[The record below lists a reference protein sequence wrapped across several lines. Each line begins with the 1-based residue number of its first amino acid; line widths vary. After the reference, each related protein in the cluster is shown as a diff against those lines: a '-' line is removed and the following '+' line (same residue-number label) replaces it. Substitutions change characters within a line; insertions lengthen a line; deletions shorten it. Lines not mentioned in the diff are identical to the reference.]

1 MRMPSPLFLLAVA
14 LAACEGDQ
22 GPTGPAGNANVTSG
36 TFTLAPSAYV
46 NDFWYFSVEGGNQG
60 NRAKVATVEVPD
72 ITGAVLNDGAVLVY
86 LRIPSSP
93 TTPAD
98 EWTLL
103 PFHQG
108 GFGGGY
114 LVSIK
119 ASVDEGRIRIGYVHE
134 STSGSTPPDVYQAA
148 LPTYEFRWVVIGGP
162 GVDLSLG
169 GSRE

>member
-1 MRMPSPLFLLAVA
+1 MPALLPLLAFA

-22 GPTGPAGNANVTSG
+22 GPTGPAGNANVSSG
-36 TFTLAPSAYV
+36 TFTLAPSAYA
-46 NDFWYFSVEGGNQG
+46 NAFWFFSVEGGNQG
-60 NRAKVATVEVPD
+60 NPAKVATVEVPE

-86 LRIPSSP
+86 LRIPSTP

-119 ASVDEGRIRIGYVHE
+119 ASVEEGRIRIGYVHE
-134 STSGSTPPDVYQAA
+134 STSGSAPPDVYQVT
-148 LPTYEFRWVVIGGP
+148 LPTYDFRWVAIAGP
-162 GVDLSLG
+162 PADLSLEG
-169 GSRE
+169 LRP

>member
-1 MRMPSPLFLLAVA
+1 MPALLSLLALA

-22 GPTGPAGNANVTSG
+22 GPTGPAGNANVASG
-36 TFTLAPSAYV
+36 TFTLAPGAYA
-46 NDFWYFSVEGGNQG
+46 NSFWFFSVEGGNQG
-60 NRAKVATVEVPD
+60 NRARVATVEVPE
-72 ITGAVLNDGAVLVY
+72 ITEAVLNDGVVLVY

-134 STSGSTPPDVYQAA
+134 STSGSTPPDVYQAS

-162 GVDLSLG
+162 PPDLSLHG
-169 GSRE
+169 AVY

>member
-1 MRMPSPLFLLAVA
+1 
-14 LAACEGDQ
+14 
-22 GPTGPAGNANVTSG
+22 
-36 TFTLAPSAYV
+36 
-46 NDFWYFSVEGGNQG
+46 
-60 NRAKVATVEVPD
+60 VEVPE

-86 LRIPSSP
+86 LRIPSTP

-119 ASVDEGRIRIGYVHE
+119 ASVEEGRIRIGYVHE
-134 STSGSTPPDVYQAA
+134 STSGSAPPDVYQVT
-148 LPTYEFRWVVIGGP
+148 LPTYDFRWVAIAGP
-162 GVDLSLG
+162 PADLSLEG
-169 GSRE
+169 LRP